1 MSDKYPFLPKHLER
15 AMEDLSIPLIDIM
28 HGELKNMMNEMQDK
42 EFEDKQWAEGYK
54 DCLTDLY
61 CLSYNL
67 SIDRQQIKEN
77 HHAKLGI

>member
-1 MSDKYPFLPKHLER
+1 MSKDYPFLPEHLTK
-15 AMEDLSIPLIDIM
+15 ALEDISIPLIDIM

-61 CLSYNL
+61 CLTYNL
-67 SIDRQQIKEN
+67 SIDRQQIERD